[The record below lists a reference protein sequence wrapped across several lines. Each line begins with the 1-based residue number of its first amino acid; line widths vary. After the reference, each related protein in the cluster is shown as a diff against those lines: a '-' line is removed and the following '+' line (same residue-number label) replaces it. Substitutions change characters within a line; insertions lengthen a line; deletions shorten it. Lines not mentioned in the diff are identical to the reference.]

1 MGILTLYVPHGPVS
15 CGTSVIL
22 SSKPL
27 RSVADSPRASDAP
40 GLRQP
45 FGKSTV
51 RVGPRWYAVQC
62 LAHRE
67 SAAAAQLGNQ
77 NYQVFLP
84 RRRKIRRH
92 ARKTETVL
100 VPFFPGY
107 LFVCLDISRDR
118 WRSVNGTYGVAKL
131 VMQGEYPAAVPAGVI
146 EALQLSSDEL
156 SVVEWR
162 PEIRPGD
169 AVRVLAGP
177 FSDVIGQLERLDG
190 AGRVR
195 VLLEIMGGQVP
206 VVLPEEIVV
215 SRDSIV

>member
-1 MGILTLYVPHGPVS
+1 MGL
-15 CGTSVIL
+15 
-22 SSKPL
+22 
-27 RSVADSPRASDAP
+27 
-40 GLRQP
+40 
-45 FGKSTV
+45 
-51 RVGPRWYAVQC
+51 RWYAVQC

-67 SAAAAQLGNQ
+67 SAAAAHLGNQ

-84 RRRKIRRH
+84 RRKKIRRH
-92 ARKTETVL
+92 ARKVDTVW

-107 LFVCLDISRDR
+107 LFISLDLSRDR

-131 VMQGEYPAAVPAGVI
+131 VMQGEYPVAVPAGVV
-146 EALQLSSDEL
+146 EALQSSSDEF

-169 AVRVLAGP
+169 AVRIVAGP
-177 FSDVIGQLERLDG
+177 FSDMIGQLERLDG

-206 VVLPEEIVV
+206 AVFPEEIIV
-215 SRDSIV
+215 SRNSIL